1 MKQREKCSGRGF
13 DSRLVH
19 QKYIMRALVV
29 ITNALN
35 PRLADV
41 DEEGFNSLSPLQYI
55 FDGPVM
61 VSTGQRVTEWT
72 AR

>member
-19 QKYIMRALVV
+19 QREHCERSWMAHNVLVKV
-29 ITNALN
+29 IVAGIAGSVLPN
-35 PRLADV
+35 
-41 DEEGFNSLSPLQYI
+41 
-55 FDGPVM
+55 GPVM

-72 AR
+72 AG